1 MEIRTEKN
9 TMEVS
14 WRRKGAA
21 DRDKS
26 ACIVL
31 EGLEDR
37 RLMSISIAPL
47 QFAVGM
53 PTSTT
58 ATTAPAQPKPV
69 AKTPAAVSTEA
80 PNIVGDWKGKL
91 NAKFYLWSQKVGV
104 KLHITD
110 QNDTTIYGS
119 VTILRKTYTGSM
131 DIKFKGNNFS
141 LTFHDGAYRGTL
153 NGFVNK
159 KNTAMA
165 GRASVHGFGL
175 EANGGFLLTRTP

>member
-1 MEIRTEKN
+1 MA
-9 TMEVS
+9 VS
-14 WRRKGAA
+14 WSGKGA
-21 DRDKS
+21 S
-26 ACIVL
+26 AQHKPASVVF

-37 RLMSISIAPL
+37 RLMSVSITPI
-47 QFAVGM
+47 QFPVGM

-58 ATTAPAQPKPV
+58 ATTTPAKPKPA
-69 AKTPAAVSTEA
+69 AKPPAPVSTEA

-141 LTFHDGAYRGTL
+141 LTFHDGDYRGTM

-159 KNTAMA
+159 KNTGMA

-175 EANGGFLLTRTP
+175 EANGGFLLTRNA